1 MMSLLN
7 SKPRLFLSIK
17 YFFIFFIIAA
27 LGTVGFFLWQQY
39 YPVVASKKWQYRI
52 LHSDVERASAVYKQQ
67 DGSLIVAEELN
78 KKQGRIIHIATDG
91 TRTVL
96 FKDLDKPDGISPFNG
111 GIVFSQEG
119 GVYPVSF
126 FKDGKLQ
133 TLFEGTNVQGLTVDG
148 QYLYA
153 VEDRG
158 ENSQILRYDS
168 KTKKL
173 EVIRS
178 SLNEAETLAI
188 CPDGKKYYNEKDKS
202 RVKLLADDGTDPIIL
217 NYKKTRY
224 PSILRCDDKGLW
236 ISEDST
242 HRARLLLLKPNG
254 KLRVILNY
262 LKAPQQLLKIG
273 TDKYIL
279 AEGGRD
285 RLLEIEKIN

>member
-1 MMSLLN
+1 MSFLN
-7 SKPRLFLSIK
+7 DKPRLFLSIK
-17 YFFIFFIIAA
+17 CLLAFFIIAV
-27 LGTVGFFLWQQY
+27 LGTISFFLWQQY
-39 YPVVASKKWQYRI
+39 YPVVAAKKWQYRV
-52 LHSDVERASAVYKQQ
+52 LHTDVERASAVYKQQ

-78 KKQGRIIHIATDG
+78 KKQGRIIHIATDD

-96 FKDLDKPDGISPFNG
+96 FKDLDKPDGITPFNG

-119 GVYPVSF
+119 GIYPVSF
-126 FKDGKLQ
+126 FKNGKLQ

-168 KTKKL
+168 KTKEL

-178 SLNEAETLAI
+178 GLNEAETLAI

-202 RVKLLADDGTDPIIL
+202 RVKLLTDDGADPIIL

-224 PSILRCDDKGLW
+224 PSILKCDDKGLW

-254 KLRVILNY
+254 KLKVILNY
-262 LKAPQQLLKIG
+262 LKAPQQLLKVG
-273 TDKYIL
+273 ADKYIL